1 MPAPPFSIPCYH
13 MRKHIQR
20 FAASLS
26 LVCLALTS
34 CKKDTAS
41 GTGGSTPPTT
51 PVTPTVTDTR
61 YPTNLIIDSAT
72 LAYIRT
78 EAATNTEMAAA
89 VSAII
94 MSPATN
100 ALSKA
105 VTPYVEGTSDNFS
118 DISSQA
124 QSCKA
129 LAVRWLYTY
138 EKTPAEA
145 KPYFDKIVTTLLA
158 WVNAGNKVASPV
170 HSPNETSY
178 FGFYEA
184 YSVVR
189 SRMTAADRSKVDN
202 WISAR
207 SYAYQVYPARVNNWE
222 TIRLNLI
229 YFFGYILGNKT
240 AIEYADNTY
249 NTLLNVNLMAGGKS
263 EDLINRDA
271 FAYHAYNLAFYARI
285 FRAKAMFEGNST
297 MTAFKNKKNSINV
310 SVQDMVNYWRPFLVD
325 PTNNVHIE
333 FVKTNYAPDK
343 TRSDYNKPYVPSSSV
358 YVLEEMLLPFPE
370 VAGYIRTVNGATRY
384 TSRLSGFLYW
394 PR

>member
-1 MPAPPFSIPCYH
+1 MMILPIRNSFRIFFFL
-13 MRKHIQR
+13 IV
-20 FAASLS
+20 FA
-26 LVCLALTS
+26 S
-34 CKKDTAS
+34 CKKDPAS
-41 GTGGSTPPTT
+41 PPTT
-51 PVTPTVTDTR
+51 PVTPPAPVVTDNR
-61 YPTNLIIDSAT
+61 FPVNLIIDSAT

-78 EAATNTEMAAA
+78 EAVTNTDMANA

-94 MSPATN
+94 MSPAN
-100 ALSKA
+100 SALSKA
-105 VTPYVEGTSDNFS
+105 VTPYLEGNSTNFS

-138 EKTPAEA
+138 EKTPADA
-145 KPYFDKIVTTLLA
+145 KPFFDKVVSTLLA
-158 WVNAGNKVASPV
+158 WVNAGNKIASPV
-170 HSPNETSY
+170 HTPNESSY

-189 SRMTAADRSKVDN
+189 SRMTAADRTKVDN

-207 SYAYQVYPARVNNWE
+207 STAYQVYPARVNNWE
-222 TIRLNLI
+222 TIRLCLL
-229 YFFGYILGNKT
+229 YFFGYTLNNRSVID
-240 AIEYADNTY
+240 YADNTY
-249 NTLLNVNLMAGGKS
+249 NGFLNVNLMAGGKS

-285 FRAKAMFEGNST
+285 LRIKALYEGTST
-297 MTAFKNKKNSINV
+297 LSSLKNKKNNINV
-310 SVQDMVNYWRPFLVD
+310 SVQDMVNYWRPFLID
-325 PTNNVHIE
+325 PANNVHIE
-333 FVKTNYAPDK
+333 FVNTKYEPDK

-358 YVLEEMLLPFPE
+358 YALEELLFAFPE
-370 VAGYIRTVNGATRY
+370 VAGYINAINGATRY